1 VKTVPLGEVADFI
14 NGFAF
19 KPEDWHDGGLPIIR
33 IQNLTDPSKPINLT
47 TRQVPEK
54 YKVRRGDILVSWSA
68 TLGVFTWDR
77 TDEALVNQHIF
88 RVLPHESVIAH
99 GYLKHILDG
108 ALVSM
113 EQHLHGATM
122 KHVNR
127 GEFLATR
134 IPLPP
139 LDEQRRIAAIL
150 DQADGLRTARNRS
163 AGVADELTSA
173 LFLDMFGDPVANR
186 AAWPRVPLGELVSG
200 VTSGTSPV
208 CESRPARD
216 GEWAVLKLGAVSYG
230 RFNHSENKAFLGD
243 LNSLRRVEVRSGDFL
258 FSRKNTKE
266 LVGATVVV
274 EETPP
279 RLLLPDLIFR
289 LGLQPD
295 RLDPLYLHHLL
306 RSKRKRP
313 QVVALASGSA
323 SSMANISQG
332 RLLGLQVELPPI
344 DLQRTYAERLR
355 GVGRLDRRFVRSRTE
370 LDTLFTSLQS
380 RAFSG
385 KL

>member
-113 EQHLHGATM
+113 AQHLHGATM

-150 DQADGLRTARNRS
+150 DQAASERERVTRRRDSVAGIRTALFHEMFGGYEPTDMLSDYCEVQGGLQVSTKRNALPVEVPYLRVANVYRDRLDLGEVKMLKATEAEAARTRLEPGDLLFVEGHANPNEVGRS
-163 AGVADELTSA
+163 AVWDGSIPGCVHQNHLIRAR
-173 LFLDMFGDPVANR
+173 LD
-186 AAWPRVPLGELVSG
+186 
-200 VTSGTSPV
+200 
-208 CESRPARD
+208 
-216 GEWAVLKLGAVSYG
+216 
-230 RFNHSENKAFLGD
+230 SEK
-243 LNSLRRVEVRSGDFL
+243 
-258 FSRKNTKE
+258 
-266 LVGATVVV
+266 
-274 EETPP
+274 
-279 RLLLPDLIFR
+279 LLPDFA
-289 LGLQPD
+289 
-295 RLDPLYLHHLL
+295 
-306 RSKRKRP
+306 
-313 QVVALASGSA
+313 VAWFKTAEGSA
-323 SSMANISQG
+323 HFRRAGKTTSGLNTISASQV
-332 RLLGLQVELPPI
+332 RSALLPIPPI
-344 DLQRTYAERLR
+344 EEQRLFADRCRDVRRLIQKCADAAMLTNDLCA
-355 GVGRLDRRFVRSRTE
+355 
-370 LDTLFTSLQS
+370 SLQS